1 MSNSELRQFIDLSR
15 AIGQRPDFV
24 QGAGGNVSVKIN
36 NKMLIKT
43 SGWRL
48 EDISENNGLVA
59 VNMNNGDIE
68 NSQALRPSMEAGFHI
83 FLDKYVVHTHS
94 VYTNII
100 ACAADGRKIWVDI
113 SREFGIAVVWVD
125 YQSPGFHLATAVK
138 KAVGE
143 FKKQYGIAPVAI
155 LMQNHGLIITGDN
168 LEHVFNLHNEIQE
181 LVKQYLNLKK
191 AFPKDMADYLK
202 NFIKNNGDSIE
213 NFSNNIL
220 FPDQAVFCSSISE
233 KILINKETNNIVYK
247 TNQKEA
253 LAIKENLIAWAYII
267 DCAKDCGLKLNFLS
281 LENINYI
288 RNMES
293 EKYRQK
299 LLNI

>member
-143 FKKQYGIAPVAI
+143 FKKQYGIAPEAI

>member
-15 AIGQRPDFV
+15 AIGQCPDFV

-36 NKMLIKT
+36 NKMLIKA

>member
-36 NKMLIKT
+36 NKMLIKA

>member
-15 AIGQRPDFV
+15 AIGQCPDFV

>member
-143 FKKQYGIAPVAI
+143 FKKQYGIAPEAI

-281 LENINYI
+281 LENIDYI

>member
-155 LMQNHGLIITGDN
+155 LMQNHGFIITGDN

-281 LENINYI
+281 LENIDYI